1 MGWTTKFRESCN
13 SAFTLELQNLLLDR
27 VVWFLRTVDFS
38 KGLAEVV
45 THYHDGIAA
54 LAAALDEVL
63 TGDLSQDLGAARTAR
78 RQELVAA
85 NVPAE
90 LAGRIAD
97 LRALIAAPDIV
108 LVADRTGYPVSRVA
122 ATYFA
127 VAALFGVHRLTA
139 AEIAAADY
147 FDRLALDRARDAI
160 GDAERKLTAAILA
173 EGAWGS
179 QAVAAWSAKRKAE
192 VERVKLAIGE
202 MVASGLTVSKLAV
215 AASMLDDLAR
225 GRGVELVACI
235 SRQASL
241 SGMAATRE
249 CEKRRQALKERP
261 TKERPQ
267 ANYALGV
274 RKLLP
279 QLRLI

>member
-1 MGWTTKFRESCN
+1 
-13 SAFTLELQNLLLDR
+13 
-27 VVWFLRTVDFS
+27 
-38 KGLAEVV
+38 
-45 THYHDGIAA
+45 
-54 LAAALDEVL
+54 
-63 TGDLSQDLGAARTAR
+63 
-78 RQELVAA
+78 VAA

-90 LAGRIAD
+90 LVGRIAD

-108 LVADRTGYPVSRVA
+108 LVADRTGYPVGRVA

-179 QAVAAWSAKRKAE
+179 EAVAAWSAKRKAE

-225 GRGVELVACI
+225 GRGVEL
-235 SRQASL
+235 
-241 SGMAATRE
+241 
-249 CEKRRQALKERP
+249 
-261 TKERPQ
+261 
-267 ANYALGV
+267 
-274 RKLLP
+274 LP
-279 QLRLI
+279 A